1 VSGLFRRDNENAS
14 KNMTDH
20 LAYSRKQWVRAVNL
34 SALLGW
40 ACIAIPMTALTG
52 LSMIVYAAIYGLPIS
67 FLCCWVI
74 GAPILKR
81 LMRREITWVRAAF
94 WGGGIALLISLL
106 SIVIGRYRGWRQ
118 SLDPSLDTNFSGGT
132 HLVEVDGFL
141 TAYGWLM
148 VAQSTAVFTVLGTF
162 VAVLVWSFIGDPASR
177 SDEV

>member
-1 VSGLFRRDNENAS
+1 MRQDTY

-20 LAYSRKQWVRAVNL
+20 LAYSRKQWIRAVNL
-34 SALLGW
+34 SALIGW
-40 ACIAIPMTALTG
+40 ACIVLPLAVLTG
-52 LSMIVYAAIYGLPIS
+52 PAMLVYGAIYGLPIS

-74 GAPILKR
+74 GAPILKY
-81 LMRREITWVRAAF
+81 LMRHEITLVRAAF

-148 VAQSTAVFTVLGTF
+148 VAQSTAVFTVLGAF

-177 SDEV
+177 SDEA